1 MFNRQI
7 LFTAALLRYL
17 WTKLIIVILFWI
29 MILDRLCEERGGTNI
44 LVDNNN
50 ARVSFLILIWI
61 TSNII
66 INKNKDDKLMT
77 Q

>member
-29 MILDRLCEERGGTNI
+29 MILDRLCEEMGGTNI

>member
-7 LFTAALLRYL
+7 LFNAALLRYL

-29 MILDRLCEERGGTNI
+29 MILDRLCEERGGNNI

-66 INKNKDDKLMT
+66 INKNKYDKLMT